1 MKLLTAKE
9 QTLLQQLYET
19 YRERLV
25 NYADV
30 MLHNRADAEDVV
42 QDCFLYVLE
51 RPGSLKGVDSP
62 ETYHYLSVI
71 TKHKALDLIRKKNRL
86 AAEEEAAEESYE
98 MEAAESLSPA
108 LNAMAPRAREMLLL
122 RYADEISVRE
132 IARMY
137 GMQEAAVRQALHRA
151 KKELKA
157 RLAEEDEDD
166 K

>member
-1 MKLLTAKE
+1 MKALSAKE

-30 MLHNRADAEDVV
+30 MLHNHADAEDVV

-51 RPGSLKGVDSP
+51 RPGNLREVDSP

-71 TKHKALDLIRKKNRL
+71 TKHKALDLIRAKSRL
-86 AAEEEAAEESYE
+86 AEEEEFPEKSYE
-98 MEAAESLSPA
+98 LEVSESLSPA
-108 LNAMAPRAREMLLL
+108 LKALAPRAREMLLL

-132 IARMY
+132 IAGLY

-151 KKELKA
+151 KKDLKA
-157 RLAEEDEDD
+157 ELEKGEP
-166 K
+166 

>member
-1 MKLLTAKE
+1 MKALSAKK

-30 MLHNRADAEDVV
+30 ILRNRADAEDAV
-42 QDCFLYVLE
+42 QDCFLYVME
-51 RPGSLKGVDSP
+51 RPGNLQEVDSP

-71 TKHKALDLIRKKNRL
+71 TKHKALDLMRARSRL
-86 AAEEEAAEESYE
+86 AAEEEIPEESYE
-98 MEAAESLSPA
+98 LEVPQGLAPA
-108 LNAMAPRAREMLLL
+108 LKCLAPRAREMLLL

-132 IARMY
+132 IARLY

-151 KKELKA
+151 RKDLKA
-157 RLAEEDEDD
+157 ELEKGEP
-166 K
+166 